1 MHYPTL
7 RHLAVTRLMTETF
20 RGYHHALKLRDG
32 EFYETRNLS
41 TEDYPL
47 LTVRKAASKLP
58 IVQHAAQGMIAKDA
72 LAWVDNGTLWY
83 NGQPTAVT
91 ALSPG
96 DKQLVGMG
104 AYIVIFPDKVYFNTA
119 DASDHGSLEAHWRYT
134 GPVRYTMCD
143 STGKEYEH
151 VTVQALAPDAPE
163 GGELWLDSAGRQ
175 LKQYDTVTAM
185 WITVQT
191 VFTKLSFTTQGQL
204 KRLFG
209 EHDGVTLAGAALE
222 DLNGSKVLYA
232 LGGEEGRENDWLVVV
247 GIAAET
253 VENPE
258 DTITIDRTV
267 PTLDFVCECR
277 NRLWGCYYGSDGER
291 NLNELYC
298 CALGDFKNWN
308 QFLGLSTDS
317 WRASVG
323 SDGVW
328 TGCINYLGSPTFFKE
343 ERIHTITPSREGAH
357 QVAELPARG
366 VQQGSSR
373 SLAIVGET
381 LYYKARSEVCAYQGG
396 FPGGVSD
403 ALGDERYSD
412 AVGGAFGSN
421 YWLSMRSAQGEWQLF
436 CLDTAR
442 ALWMHVNDT
451 HVRQFEAIDDSLLA
465 LIGDELWDLNGEAE
479 GERESAR
486 EWLAESGIL
495 YCQYPDSKYLSR
507 YNLRLRA
514 ESGATICMEVEYDS
528 SGVWESAGRF
538 TPSGTGTVTLP
549 VQPRRCDHMRLR
561 LSGRGDVKLFS
572 VTRILE
578 KGSDV

>member
-1 MHYPTL
+1 MRYPTL
-7 RHLAVTRLMTETF
+7 RRPAVSRVMTETF

-32 EFYETRNLS
+32 EFYETKNLS
-41 TEDYPL
+41 TDEYPL
-47 LTVRKAASKLP
+47 LTVRPAATRLP
-58 IVQHAAQGMIAKDA
+58 IVQQQAQGMIAKDA

-83 NGQPTAVT
+83 NGLPTPIT
-91 ALSPG
+91 GLSDG

-104 AYIVIFPDKVYFNTA
+104 AYIVIFPDKVYYNTA
-119 DASDHGSLEAHWRYT
+119 DGADYGSLEARWRYS

-151 VTVQALAPDAPE
+151 VTVQALAPTSPE
-163 GGELWLDSAGRQ
+163 GGALWLDSAARQ
-175 LKQYDTVTAM
+175 LKQYDAVTAM
-185 WITVQT
+185 WVAVQT

-204 KRLFG
+204 KALFA
-209 EHDGVTLAGAALE
+209 EHDGVTLTGAALAE
-222 DLNGSKVLYA
+222 LNGSKVLYA
-232 LGGEEGRENDWLVVV
+232 LGGEVGRENDWLVVV

-253 VENPE
+253 VENGE
-258 DTITIDRTV
+258 DVITLSRTV
-267 PTLDFVCECR
+267 PALDYVCECQ

-343 ERIHTITPSREGAH
+343 ERIHTVTPSSEGAH

-366 VQQGSSR
+366 VQQGSGR
-373 SLAIVGET
+373 SLAIAGET
-381 LYYKARSEVCAYQGG
+381 LFYKSRTEICAYQGG
-396 FPGGVSD
+396 FPSGVSA
-403 ALGDERYSD
+403 ALGDERYSE
-412 AVGGAFGSN
+412 AVGGVFGKS
-421 YWLSMRSAQGEWQLF
+421 YWLSMRDAAGDWQLF
-436 CLDTAR
+436 CLDTER
-442 ALWMHVNDT
+442 ALWMHVNNT
-451 HVRQFEAIDDSLLA
+451 HVRQFEVLDDSLLA
-465 LIGDELWDLNGEAE
+465 LVGNELWDLNGAAE
-479 GERESAR
+479 GEREGVR
-486 EWLAESGIL
+486 DWLAESGIL

-514 ESGATICMEVEYDS
+514 GNGAEVHMAVEYDS
-528 SGVWESAGRF
+528 SGVWESTGSF
-538 TPSGTGTVTLP
+538 TPTGTGTVTLP

-561 LSGRGDVKLFS
+561 LSGRGDIKLFS